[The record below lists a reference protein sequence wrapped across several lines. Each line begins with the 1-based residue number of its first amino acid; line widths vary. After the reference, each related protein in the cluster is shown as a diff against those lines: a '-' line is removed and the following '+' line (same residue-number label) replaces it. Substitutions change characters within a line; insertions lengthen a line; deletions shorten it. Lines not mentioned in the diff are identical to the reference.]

1 MTVNF
6 RFACCAPPE
15 GGTFIRLR
23 IELPAAQKIYDGSFD
38 DLLLN
43 PVIVVNCSCVW
54 RRHVPV
60 MLVLL
65 VLLMILV
72 MTLTMAVLLA
82 AAAAAAAV
90 ASSDAATADGD
101 DDDHQECLRESTH
114 DLCKVHSPGVSFF
127 FCGEFGFH
135 VERLLLTHI
144 PALSLC
150 TTTDALEA
158 LLTVSCWPGVSARL
172 GSDPTR
178 RRKVDNRSHK
188 SSHSDKN
195 DFSEDSRQDLW
206 FCSFTDLA
214 NRFIA
219 LRMFADSRFS
229 VLCRSL
235 L

>member
-1 MTVNF
+1 
-6 RFACCAPPE
+6 
-15 GGTFIRLR
+15 
-23 IELPAAQKIYDGSFD
+23 
-38 DLLLN
+38 
-43 PVIVVNCSCVW
+43 
-54 RRHVPV
+54 

-72 MTLTMAVLLA
+72 MTLTMAVLL

-195 DFSEDSRQDLW
+195 DFSEDSRQTYGFAASQILQIG
-206 FCSFTDLA
+206 SSHLE
-214 NRFIA
+214 
-219 LRMFADSRFS
+219 MFADSRFS